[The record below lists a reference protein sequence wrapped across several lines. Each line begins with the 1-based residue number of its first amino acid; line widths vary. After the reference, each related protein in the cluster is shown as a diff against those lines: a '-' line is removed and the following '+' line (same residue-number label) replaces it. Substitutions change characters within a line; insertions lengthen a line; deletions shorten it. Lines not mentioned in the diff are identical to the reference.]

1 MDSSRT
7 LSYDRKLSP
16 KAHSHNIFFNRL
28 FLILKMAKI
37 ECKTYSINTD
47 IPRRVYQASAIY
59 NLFVEA
65 TKVLKPLGR
74 ALIKLDFSMVIPD
87 CEP

>member
-16 KAHSHNIFFNRL
+16 KAHSHNTFFNRL
-28 FLILKMAKI
+28 FLILRMAKI

-47 IPRRVYQASAIY
+47 IPRRVCQDSGGYK
-59 NLFVEA
+59 LFVEA
-65 TKVLKPLGR
+65 IKVLKPFGR

-87 CEP
+87 CEL